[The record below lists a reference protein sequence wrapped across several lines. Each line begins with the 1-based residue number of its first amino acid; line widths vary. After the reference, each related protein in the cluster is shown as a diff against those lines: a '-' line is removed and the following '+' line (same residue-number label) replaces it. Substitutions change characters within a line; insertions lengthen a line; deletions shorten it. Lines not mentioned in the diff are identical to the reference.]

1 MPVIKIKHP
10 EMFSVGDKVRFGATG
25 PHNEIF
31 DKKGDEILVG
41 EPGKPPRQ
49 SKTIKCT
56 PMVAQEYKPR
66 HYIEHD
72 GELCRIDAV
81 EADGLVI
88 SRRARLN

>member
-1 MPVIKIKHP
+1 MPIIKIKHP

-31 DKKGDEILVG
+31 DKKGNEILVG
-41 EPGKPPRQ
+41 KPGWPPRQ
-49 SKTIKCT
+49 SKAIECDPSGHK
-56 PMVAQEYKPR
+56 KG

-81 EADGLVI
+81 NNSGLVI
-88 SRRARLN
+88 SRRARL